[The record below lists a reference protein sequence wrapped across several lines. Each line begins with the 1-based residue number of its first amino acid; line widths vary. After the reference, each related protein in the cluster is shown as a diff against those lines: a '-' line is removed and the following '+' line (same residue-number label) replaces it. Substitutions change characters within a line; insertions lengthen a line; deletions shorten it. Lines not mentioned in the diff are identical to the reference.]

1 MHRLKDSGKKH
12 DEKSGIGKENYPR
25 ICDRLPRA
33 RILTHLT
40 HSRIDMYDC
49 TNRRGSG
56 RVLLGFRQLLVYHKT
71 SLVEADHQR
80 VLRG

>member
-1 MHRLKDSGKKH
+1 MLYSFRKKYSW
-12 DEKSGIGKENYPR
+12 DI
-25 ICDRLPRA
+25 
-33 RILTHLT
+33 
-40 HSRIDMYDC
+40 YDC

>member
-1 MHRLKDSGKKH
+1 MVHSFRKKYSW
-12 DEKSGIGKENYPR
+12 DIY
-25 ICDRLPRA
+25 
-33 RILTHLT
+33 
-40 HSRIDMYDC
+40 MYDC